1 MPAVEGVQQVSIRAV
16 NRRVLSTRGVGEA
29 RILGA
34 AASTSLTGLV
44 NPIPVSARL
53 QLSGAETARPN
64 RLLHQTSRNPAADA
78 PVSVNVQRQRDQ

>member
-16 NRRVLSTRGVGEA
+16 NWRVLSTRGGGEA
-29 RILGA
+29 RMLGA
-34 AASTSLTGLV
+34 AASTSLSGLV

-53 QLSGAETARPN
+53 QLSGAETARPD
-64 RLLHQTSRNPAADA
+64 RLLHQKRRNPAADA